1 MKRSLTSAAAT
12 LLLMMSVAALA
23 QDKSSY
29 SIDPARSKVE
39 IHVYKEGVFKAFG
52 HDHEIAAKELSG
64 QVQFDP
70 DNINQSTVRLKIPTK
85 SIAVIDPG
93 ESEKDRHDVQA
104 TMESEKVLDVAKF
117 PEITF
122 ASSRVSAA
130 KKTPG
135 GWELMLSGAVKLHG
149 VEKPISFPLRVHAE
163 ANELSGQGEIS
174 ILQTDYGIT
183 PVRVAGGS
191 VKVKDKLKI
200 TFTVV
205 AAKDH

>member
-1 MKRSLTSAAAT
+1 MKRRLT
-12 LLLMMSVAALA
+12 SVAAALLVITVVTAA
-23 QDKSSY
+23 QEKSNY
-29 SIDPARSKVE
+29 SIDGMRSKVQ
-39 IHVYKEGVFKAFG
+39 INVYKEGVFKAFG
-52 HDHEIAAKELSG
+52 HDHLVAAKELSG

-70 DNINQSTVRLKIPTK
+70 EKIDQSAVRLKIPTK

-104 TMESEKVLDVAKF
+104 TMEGEKVLDVAKF

-122 ASSRVSAA
+122 TSSKVTAA
-130 KKTPG
+130 RKTPT
-135 GWELMLSGAVKLHG
+135 GWEVTLSGKLKLHG
-149 VEKPISFPLRVHAE
+149 VEKPVNFPLRVNAE
-163 ANELSGQGEIS
+163 ANELRGEGEVS

-183 PVRVAGGS
+183 PVKVGGGS

-200 TFTVV
+200 TFNIV